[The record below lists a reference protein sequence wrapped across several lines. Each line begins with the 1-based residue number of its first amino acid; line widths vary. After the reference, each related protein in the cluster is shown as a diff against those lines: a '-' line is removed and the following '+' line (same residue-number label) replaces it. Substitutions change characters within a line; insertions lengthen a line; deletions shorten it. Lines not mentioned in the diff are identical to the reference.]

1 MKKQYYRSKK
11 YFLFFLGVCL
21 LSWAVSTFFNHM
33 GRGPAAIENQNLFN
47 FMDKGDALQTALH
60 TDIVN
65 SIQIAK
71 DQKNFEINIRNFL
84 VKTKQE
90 NLHLCEYFDS
100 YTLTFEAEGIATSGE
115 RPTMV
120 VTSPCSVSAKTSLPV
135 PVIVPVEDI
144 FKLKPNDT
152 DVSFEVNPKASF
164 SFRNVSDMWPEYWV
178 LSRVHFTS
186 STESSR
192 EVIIDRK
199 EIYQLSKFPVVMSWE
214 N

>member
-1 MKKQYYRSKK
+1 MKEQYYRSKK

-21 LSWAVSTFFNHM
+21 FSWAVSIFFNLST
-33 GRGPAAIENQNLFN
+33 RKPAAVENQSFFN
-47 FMDKGDALQTALH
+47 FFDKSDALQTALH
-60 TDIVN
+60 KDIIN

-71 DQKNFEINIRNFL
+71 EQRNFEINVRNFL
-84 VKTKQE
+84 VKTSQE

-100 YTLTFEAEGIATSGE
+100 YTLTFEAEGVASSGE

-120 VTSPCSVSAKTSLPV
+120 INTPCEVSAKTSLPV

-178 LSRVHFTS
+178 LSKVHFS
-186 STESSR
+186 KANASSR

-199 EIYQLSKFPVVMSWE
+199 EIYQLSKFPVVMDWE